1 VKSAEKIK
9 WAAKEALIRLKYMTV
24 SSCIFCKIANGKQ
37 KVKHIIKSG
46 SVIAFDDINP
56 VAKVHILIVPKKHIE
71 SVSTLESKNAHDLI
85 EMFKTAAKIAESK
98 KLEAFRLTFNGGKFQ
113 HVPHLHMHLLAGS
126 KIDWSKL

>member
-1 VKSAEKIK
+1 MKSAEKIK

-71 SVSTLESKNAHDLI
+71 SVSTLESK
-85 EMFKTAAKIAESK
+85 